1 MNEHVPNPAV
11 EFDWPTATESDA
23 PLVARVHGESPSAVP
38 VERPELVATVSE
50 AQAGRSRE
58 ELAEHLAGAT
68 DLDPSAAAARIEEL
82 VEAGVL
88 VPEDRARRQGREWHR
103 HGWRR
108 SLYYHLATRDWS
120 PDERG
125 DAAASPGDAERP
137 PDAAT
142 RDTTD
147 GRGDGEPIPL
157 PEPDS
162 LPDRPLDEVLLDRRT
177 CREFDGTP
185 MDHRDL
191 STLLDAALGPVR
203 DVRGRET
210 ARDARG
216 SGTARDAGGCENGS
230 AQVAT
235 GHENGSA
242 RDAGGHDAAHVGL
255 AYQEAASFPFAVRPV
270 VARSPNLE
278 AGSYRYLL
286 DDHALQPLDADAG
299 ATPEAVDE
307 TLRET
312 VVGQPFVEGG
322 AVTLLVT
329 ADLDAYRRLHDG
341 PGALRQLFTA
351 VSAHVHRCILAAT
364 AMGFDCFQSAAF
376 DDGRAAAVAGT
387 DSLAEPV
394 VYLLTVGTGVAR

>member
-1 MNEHVPNPAV
+1 MNDYVPNPAV

-23 PLVARVHGESPSAVP
+23 PLVARVHGESPSTVP
-38 VERPELVATVSE
+38 VERPELVATVSA

-58 ELAEHLAGAT
+58 ALADHLAGAT
-68 DLDPSAAAARIEEL
+68 DLDPSAAAARVDEL
-82 VEAGVL
+82 VETGVL
-88 VPEDRARRQGREWHR
+88 VPEDRADRQGREWLR

-120 PDERG
+120 PGERG
-125 DAAASPGDAERP
+125 DAAASPGDAERSS
-137 PDAAT
+137 DGAT
-142 RDTTD
+142 RDTD
-147 GRGDGEPIPL
+147 GCGDADPVPL
-157 PEPDS
+157 PEPDP

-203 DVRGRET
+203 
-210 ARDARG
+210 A
-216 SGTARDAGGCENGS
+216 
-230 AQVAT
+230 AT
-235 GHENGSA
+235 G
-242 RDAGGHDAAHVGL
+242 RDAAHVGL
-255 AYQEAASFPFAVRPV
+255 AYQESASFPFVVRPV

-286 DDHALQPLDADAG
+286 DEHALQPLDADAG

-307 TLRET
+307 ALRET

-329 ADLDAYRRLHDG
+329 ADLDACRRLHDG
-341 PGALRQLFTA
+341 PGVLRHLFTA
-351 VSAHVHRCILAAT
+351 VSAHVHRLILAAT

-376 DDGRAAAVAGT
+376 DDGRAAAVAGS

-394 VYLLTVGTGVAR
+394 VYLLTVGTEVDR